1 MSNIY
6 NIQESLLAVFAEIE
20 ENGGELTSEIEEQ
33 LTITQEEFN
42 NKIKSYTGV
51 VKMLENDIVAIKEE
65 VARLNDFKKSKEK
78 TIEKLKKIMINAVEL
93 FGNDTKSGG
102 KFIDYGTGKVSVRY
116 TEAVE
121 VDEDATNRFINRLI
135 TGLKWYQTNNQLHTG
150 LVDYNDILD
159 FVNTKSPDEET
170 DNIDIDKFTVEDI
183 NRLSSTIDLDI
194 DVKSLI
200 STEKGIN
207 LIKALF
213 DYNNFEI
220 KVKIDKKGI
229 KEDAKQKD
237 CFIPVYA
244 DIITNKSLTVK

>member
-6 NIQESLLAVFAEIE
+6 NIQESLLAIFAEIE
-20 ENGGELTSEIEEQ
+20 ENGGELTPEIEEQ
-33 LTITQEEFN
+33 LKITQEEFN
-42 NKIKSYTGV
+42 SKIKSYTGV

-65 VARLNDFKKSKEK
+65 VARLNDLKKSKEK
-78 TIEKLKKIMINAVEL
+78 TIEKLKKIIIKAVEL
-93 FGNDTKSGG
+93 FGNNTKSGG

-135 TGLKWYQTNNQLHTG
+135 TVLKWYQTNNQLHTG

-207 LIKALF
+207 LIKALL

-220 KVKIDKKGI
+220 KAKIDKKGI

-244 DIITNKSLTVK
+244 DIITNKSLTIK

>member
-1 MSNIY
+1 MANIFQ
-6 NIQESLLAVFAEIE
+6 IKQELLAIFDELE
-20 ENGGELTSEIEEQ
+20 ENGGELTPELEEQ
-33 LTITQEEFN
+33 LNITQDSFKE
-42 NKIKSYTGV
+42 KVKSYTNV
-51 VKMLENDIVAIKEE
+51 IKTLQNDIVDIKAEK
-65 VARLNDFKKSKEK
+65 ARLSDLQKSKEK
-78 TIEKLKKIMINAVEL
+78 TIDRLKEIIVDAVEL
-93 FGNDTKSGG
+93 FGNNTKSGG

-150 LVDYNDILD
+150 LVNYNDILD

-207 LIKALF
+207 LIKALL

-220 KVKIDKKGI
+220 KAKIDKKGI

-244 DIITNKSLTVK
+244 DIITNKSLTIK